1 MEQQVG
7 KNRTSLVTFLS
18 TSIEHGSQVRNSE
31 KKTKEIRTETK
42 DILVKCPQP
51 NASYYTHFN

>member
-18 TSIEHGSQVRNSE
+18 TSIEHGSKVGNSE
-31 KKTKEIRTETK
+31 KKNKGRNQNRNERHTCKMPPTK
-42 DILVKCPQP
+42 C
-51 NASYYTHFN
+51 